1 MIVGFFRIQYLSG
14 VVIIQRGIVFST
26 DQSKGTKLQV
36 LNTAQL
42 IGCFYIKGV
51 YLVIEIVL
59 LLFCHEFCP

>member
-1 MIVGFFRIQYLSG
+1 M
-14 VVIIQRGIVFST
+14 FST

-42 IGCFYIKGV
+42 IVCFYIKSV

-59 LLFCHEFCP
+59 LLLFTNFVLSNFTKENY